1 MTRIADHCQG
11 WMDELLHA
19 GRARIRRDLEMIEAP
34 PCDRLPVSPGLLD
47 VVVIGAGRSG
57 PAIAFGLMRQGI
69 RRLLVLDR
77 APRGREAPWR
87 SHATMGML
95 CSSKTRTGPDL
106 GLPNFT
112 SRAWFEARR
121 GTRAR
126 TSPARMARAWFGEDS
141 DHHLADPMTHDDGVR
156 LTVAEEP

>member
-1 MTRIADHCQG
+1 
-11 WMDELLHA
+11 MDELLHA
-19 GRARIRRDLEMIEAP
+19 GRARIRRDLEMIELP

-87 SHATMGML
+87 SHATIGML
-95 CSSKTRTGPDL
+95 CSPKTRTGPDL

-112 SRAWFEARR
+112 SRACSRHGVAPGPGRVRQGWRAPGSARIR
-121 GTRAR
+121 II
-126 TSPARMARAWFGEDS
+126 TSPIR
-141 DHHLADPMTHDDGVR
+141 
-156 LTVAEEP
+156 